1 MSCESNSII
10 SVFAGI
16 FLVADDSPV
25 IRKILRKYLKV
36 CKCNIHI
43 CSDGEQ
49 AIEWFNEH
57 SAECI
62 AIITDLEMPRM
73 GGDALIAAANAI
85 NPDLPCYIISGSNI
99 PAVKLPRGAKRSVLK
114 PISLERVESIVAEV
128 QSLISIRPAHDLV

>member
-1 MSCESNSII
+1 M
-10 SVFAGI
+10 
-16 FLVADDSPV
+16 

-36 CKCNIHI
+36 CRCNFHI

-49 AIEWFNEH
+49 AIAWFNEH

-114 PISLERVESIVAEV
+114 PISLDRVESIVQEV
-128 QSLISIRPAHDLV
+128 HVFISSRQASDSV